1 MNDHFNKLRDLL
13 MTFPSVVERQNEFG
27 TKHAYFYRNREFA
40 HFHSENQM
48 DIKVARNEVENIAPE
63 AIENPFSS
71 SWVLFN
77 INSEQDARR
86 AFLLLKKAYE
96 KVA

>member
-1 MNDHFNKLRDLL
+1 MADHFNQLRDML
-13 MTFPSVVERQNEFG
+13 MTFPSVVERQNDFG

-40 HFHSENQM
+40 HFHSEDQL
-48 DIKVARNEVENIAPE
+48 DIQVARQEIEEIAPE

-71 SWVLFN
+71 DWVLFN
-77 INSEQDARR
+77 IRSEQDARK
-86 AFLLLKKAYE
+86 ALFLLKKAYE